1 MTRQG
6 FRRLSLITIAAVA
19 LGSTCTLI
27 NGSGFEEC
35 TVDTDCTASQACLQ
49 RYCLPLPAQCR
60 RDVGAFDKANSIRL
74 AALLPLSE
82 VADGGAEV
90 IDDSEVAGL
99 NAMELAIE
107 DVNGSA
113 GINNRLF
120 SLYVCNTRRNAETL
134 TEQATWAVTQ
144 LGVPAVITSGSGQTL
159 AASDTPA
166 LIDAGTM
173 IISAT
178 ATTPQLIGT
187 FQRNGSTWRVAPP
200 DTLQVRVM
208 ASTLLAEPEY
218 AAATT
223 IAVVYEDTP
232 YGGGI
237 ASILRERL
245 RALGKESETRGF
257 KKVPGSPIV
266 VGDVTSF
273 LQTFH
278 SASPDAGA
286 GPRPKATVFVG
297 FPNEIVQVVS
307 ATSTNPTL
315 SYASGHR
322 WFFSDSAKDP
332 AIITSQ
338 TLGQLRGAL
347 GTTPAQGTGTAYAD
361 FRSRY
366 RDRFRIDA
374 NDFSFTS
381 HSYDAAFL
389 VMLGAAYATRD
400 NGALTGGR
408 ISEALTKVSVGTGT
422 SFRLSPMTWRDASA
436 ALAAGR
442 SVNLDGTSGQLDF
455 DLDAGAPASPYE
467 VWQVTDGGSFTTVR
481 LVNP

>member
-1 MTRQG
+1 MTR
-6 FRRLSLITIAAVA
+6 RLRLLTIAVLA

-35 TVDTDCTASQACLQ
+35 TSDQECGASGVCIQ
-49 RYCLPLPAQCR
+49 RYCLPLPSQCR
-60 RDVGAFDKANSIRL
+60 LVGKNDLVSPIRL

-82 VADGGAEV
+82 VLDGGAEV

-99 NAMELAIE
+99 NAIELAIE

-120 SLYVCNTRRNAETL
+120 SLYVCNTRRSSEL
-134 TEQATWAVTQ
+134 LVEQATWAVAQ
-144 LGVPAVITSGSGQTL
+144 LGTPAVITSGSGQTL
-159 AASDTPA
+159 AAAGAPA

-178 ATTPQLIGT
+178 ATSPELIGT
-187 FQRNGSTWRVAPP
+187 FQRSGSTWRVAPP

-208 ASTLLAEPEY
+208 ANTLLAELEY
-218 AAATT
+218 SGATT
-223 IAVVYEDTP
+223 MAVLYEDSS
-232 YGGGI
+232 YGRGI

-245 RALGKESETRGF
+245 VAMGKTSEIRSYT
-257 KKVPGSPIV
+257 KPVNTSM
-266 VGDVTSF
+266 VTSF
-273 LQTFH
+273 LETFH
-278 SASPDAGA
+278 GA
-286 GPRPKATVFVG
+286 AARPKATVFVG
-297 FPNEIVQVVS
+297 FPSEIVPVITAAS
-307 ATSTNPTL
+307 TSPTL

-332 AIITSQ
+332 AIVTPR
-338 TLGQLRGAL
+338 TLPQLSGAL

-389 VMLGAAYATRD
+389 VMLGAAYATGD

-408 ISEALTKVSVGTGT
+408 ISEALTKVSVGTGM

>member
-1 MTRQG
+1 MTRA
-6 FRRLSLITIAAVA
+6 SLRWLVIGA
-19 LGSTCTLI
+19 LAFGSTCTLI
-27 NGSGFEEC
+27 NGSGFDEC
-35 TVDTDCTASQACLQ
+35 TADQECGASRACVQ
-49 RYCLPLPAQCR
+49 RYCLPIPAQCHR
-60 RDVGAFDKANSIRL
+60 EVGAFDKPNSIRI

-82 VADGGAEV
+82 VLDGGAEV
-90 IDDSEVAGL
+90 VDDSEVAGL
-99 NAMELAIE
+99 NAMDLAVE

-120 SLYVCNTRRNAETL
+120 SLYVCNTRRNADAL
-134 TEQATWAVTQ
+134 VQQATWAVTQ

-159 AASDTPA
+159 AAAGTPA
-166 LIDAGTM
+166 LVDAGTM

-178 ATTPQLIGT
+178 ATSPELIGT
-187 FQRNGSTWRVAPP
+187 FQRTGSAWRVAPP

-208 ASTLLAEPEY
+208 ATTLLAEADY
-218 AAATT
+218 SSATT
-223 IAVVYEDTP
+223 MAVLYEDSA
-232 YGGGI
+232 YGRGI

-245 RALGKESETRGF
+245 VSMGKTSETRGYT
-257 KKVPGSPIV
+257 KPINTSM
-266 VGDVTSF
+266 VTSF
-273 LQTFH
+273 LETFH
-278 SASPDAGA
+278 GA
-286 GPRPKATVFVG
+286 GLRPRATVFVG
-297 FPNEIVQVVS
+297 FPSEIVPVITS
-307 ATSTNPTL
+307 TATSSTL
-315 SYASGHR
+315 SYAAGHR

-332 AIITSQ
+332 AIVTRQ
-338 TLGQLRGAL
+338 TLSQIAGAL

-374 NDFSFTS
+374 NDFSYTS

-389 VMLGAAYATRD
+389 VMLGAAYATHD
-400 NGALTGGR
+400 NGAITGGR
-408 ISEALTKVSVGTGT
+408 MSEALTKVSSGT

-442 SVNLDGTSGQLDF
+442 SVNLDGTSGALDF

>member
-6 FRRLSLITIAAVA
+6 FRRLSVLTVAVLA

-35 TVDTDCTASQACLQ
+35 SADKECTASHACIQ

-60 RDVGAFDKANSIRL
+60 RSDVGAFDKSNSIRL
-74 AALLPLSE
+74 AAILPLSE
-82 VADGGAEV
+82 VLDGGAEV
-90 IDDSEVAGL
+90 VDGSEIAGL
-99 NAMELAIE
+99 NAMELAVE
-107 DVNGSA
+107 DVNGGA

-120 SLYVCNTRRNAETL
+120 SLYVCNTRRSSEAL
-134 TEQATWAVTQ
+134 AAQATWAVTQ

-159 AASDTPA
+159 AAAGAPA

-178 ATTPQLIGT
+178 ATSPELIGT
-187 FQRNGSTWRVAPP
+187 FQRSGSTWRVAPP

-208 ASTLLAEPEY
+208 ANTLLAELEY
-218 AAATT
+218 SGASTM
-223 IAVVYEDTP
+223 AVLYEDSS
-232 YGGGI
+232 YGRGI

-245 RALGKESETRGF
+245 VALGKTSEIRSYT
-257 KKVPGSPIV
+257 KPVNTSMA
-266 VGDVTSF
+266 TSF
-273 LQTFH
+273 LETFH
-278 SASPDAGA
+278 RSAPDAGA
-286 GPRPKATVFVG
+286 GPGPKATVFVG
-297 FPNEIVQVVS
+297 FPSEIVPVI
-307 ATSTNPTL
+307 AAASTNPTL

-332 AIITSQ
+332 AIVTSQ

>member
-1 MTRQG
+1 MTR
-6 FRRLSLITIAAVA
+6 RLRLLTVAVLA

-35 TVDTDCTASQACLQ
+35 TSDQECGASRVCVQ
-49 RYCLPLPAQCR
+49 RYCLPMPAQCR

-82 VADGGAEV
+82 VIDGGAEV

-107 DVNGSA
+107 DVNGGA

-120 SLYVCNTRRNAETL
+120 ALYVCNTRKNAETL
-134 TEQATWAVTQ
+134 AEQATWAVTQ
-144 LGVPAVITSGSGQTL
+144 IGVPAIITSGSGQTL
-159 AASDTPA
+159 AASGTPA

-173 IISAT
+173 IVSAT
-178 ATTPQLIGT
+178 ATSPELIGT

-208 ASTLLAEPEY
+208 ANTLLAEPDY
-218 AAATT
+218 AGATT
-223 IAVVYEDTP
+223 MAVLYEDSA
-232 YGGGI
+232 YGRGI

-245 RALGKESETRGF
+245 VALGKTSEIRSYTKPVNPNLVTGF
-257 KKVPGSPIV
+257 
-266 VGDVTSF
+266 
-273 LQTFH
+273 LETFH
-278 SASPDAGA
+278 VAGAADAGT
-286 GPRPKATVFVG
+286 GPRTKATVFVG
-297 FPNEIVQVVS
+297 FPPEIVPVITAAGAS
-307 ATSTNPTL
+307 PTL

-332 AIITSQ
+332 AIVTPR
-338 TLGQLRGAL
+338 TLPQLPGAL

-374 NDFSFTS
+374 NDFSYTS

-408 ISEALTKVSVGTGT
+408 ISEALTKMSVGTGM
-422 SFRLSPMTWRDASA
+422 SFRLSPMSWRDASA

-442 SVNLDGTSGQLDF
+442 SVNLDGTSGALDF

>member
-6 FRRLSLITIAAVA
+6 LRRLSVLTVAVVA

-27 NGSGFEEC
+27 NGSGFDEC
-35 TVDTDCTASQACLQ
+35 TADKECGTSGVCAQ

-60 RDVGAFDKANSIRL
+60 IVGPLDQANPIRL

-82 VADGGAEV
+82 VIDGGAEV

-99 NAMELAIE
+99 NAIELAVE

-113 GINNRLF
+113 GINNRRF
-120 SLYVCNTRRNAETL
+120 SLFVCNTRRTSDTL
-134 TEQATWAVTQ
+134 AEQATWAVTQ
-144 LGVPAVITSGSGQTL
+144 LGVPAIITSGSGQTL
-159 AASDTPA
+159 AASGAPA

-178 ATTPQLIGT
+178 ATSPELIGA
-187 FQRNGSTWRVAPP
+187 FQRTGSTWRVAPP

-208 ASTLLAEPEY
+208 ASTLLSELDY
-218 AAATT
+218 SGATT
-223 IAVVYEDTP
+223 MAVLYEDSS
-232 YGGGI
+232 YGRGI

-245 RALGKESETRGF
+245 VAMGKTSEIRSYT
-257 KKVPGSPIV
+257 KPVNPSM
-266 VGDVTSF
+266 VTSF
-273 LQTFH
+273 LETFH
-278 SASPDAGA
+278 GA
-286 GPRPKATVFVG
+286 AARPKTTIFVG
-297 FPNEIVQVVS
+297 FPSEIVPVIS
-307 ATSTNPTL
+307 AASTSATL

-332 AIITSQ
+332 AIVTPR
-338 TLGQLRGAL
+338 TLPQIAGAL

-389 VMLGAAYATRD
+389 VMLSAAYATRD

-408 ISEALTKVSVGTGT
+408 MSEALTKVSVGTGT